1 MIGAEI
7 HRRVLCRSTFKH
19 RSKRVKKA
27 SRFGVVSFATAAL
40 LGVAT
45 SAKPAYSAE
54 ADCGNLYNHRDS
66 ILFVTTG
73 KSHSSAENR
82 DGWTTVGEYYNVAHA
97 HGTEIANYTMDHKQ
111 DGAPVHATCGGQ
123 GGGGPE

>member
-1 MIGAEI
+1 M
-7 HRRVLCRSTFKH
+7 
-19 RSKRVKKA
+19 KKS
-27 SRFGVVSFATAAL
+27 SR
-40 LGVAT
+40 LGVTAFAAVALAGVAA
-45 SAKPAYSAE
+45 SARPAYSAE
-54 ADCGNLYNHRDS
+54 ADCGDLYNHRDS

-73 KSHSSAENR
+73 KSHSSAQNR

-111 DGAPVHATCGGQ
+111 DELPVHATCGQ